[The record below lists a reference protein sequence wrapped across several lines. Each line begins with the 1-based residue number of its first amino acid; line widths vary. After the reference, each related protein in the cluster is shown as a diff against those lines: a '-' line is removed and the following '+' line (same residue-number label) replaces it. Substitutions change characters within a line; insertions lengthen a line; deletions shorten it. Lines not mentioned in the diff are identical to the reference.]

1 MRNSCACQGIGVG
14 VVGAA
19 CVHSVLPCCVR
30 RRLPLRSL
38 RVCGVPRADWCWLCC
53 CRCKLW
59 DAAANDT
66 VGGRQ
71 HHKGPNGISKQMMER
86 YSGMSASDRK
96 AKLAAIKC
104 TGLVNGLRLAALSR
118 PNF

>member
-1 MRNSCACQGIGVG
+1 MCKGDRRWRHGRCVCAQC
-14 VVGAA
+14 AA
-19 CVHSVLPCCVR
+19 LLRPAPAVASVAARVWSAADR
-30 RRLPLRSL
+30 RY
-38 RVCGVPRADWCWLCC
+38 WLCC

-71 HHKGPNGISKQMMER
+71 QHKGPNGISKQMMER

>member
-1 MRNSCACQGIGVG
+1 M
-14 VVGAA
+14 
-19 CVHSVLPCCVR
+19 
-30 RRLPLRSL
+30 
-38 RVCGVPRADWCWLCC
+38 
-53 CRCKLW
+53 
-59 DAAANDT
+59 
-66 VGGRQ
+66 GGRQ
-71 HHKGPNGISKQMMER
+71 QHKGPNGISKQMMER

>member
-1 MRNSCACQGIGVG
+1 MLWRLWSG
-14 VVGAA
+14 
-19 CVHSVLPCCVR
+19 CVHSVLAYCVR
-30 RRLPLRSL
+30 RRLTLRSL
-38 RVCGVPRADWCWLCC
+38 LVCEVPDCAGCVPG